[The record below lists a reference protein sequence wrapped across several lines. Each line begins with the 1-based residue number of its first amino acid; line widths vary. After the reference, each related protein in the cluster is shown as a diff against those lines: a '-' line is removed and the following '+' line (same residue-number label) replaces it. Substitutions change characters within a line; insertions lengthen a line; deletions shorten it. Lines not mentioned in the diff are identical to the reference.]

1 MNCVIISALFLFANV
16 QFALIFGKISS
27 IDYAQFNFAVSLL
40 KEIGQGGKSAIL
52 SPLSVSTALFM
63 IYLAADE
70 ETKQQLQNVLGG
82 TAKKAEVRKYFAH
95 LLAVI
100 DARKNENYTL
110 NIANRFYVQ
119 QGFSVKESFARV
131 LRFYYGETLH
141 SFSNEQSQ
149 QVAQIQQFQLFKELL
164 SLIIVND
171 SSKVLFQEINN
182 WVSQK
187 TNRKIT
193 ELITAGDINK
203 NTKMLLLN
211 AIYFSGT
218 WETQFDDMNTHDEIF
233 HISQHETKN
242 VSMMTLQSEF
252 PYYEDHSVQVIKLP
266 YIGEEVEMVFILP
279 KIRFGLQ
286 NVLRNL
292 TGRDLLSYISSAT
305 PNDVS
310 LKLPKFRLEGKM
322 DLKETLQK
330 IGIEDAISETANFR
344 ELTNDAI
351 SVGNIM
357 HRGFIEVNEKGTEAA
372 AATMLELE
380 GRILTTSDFIADQ
393 PFLFAIVQ
401 NLKTVLFA
409 GQFSR

>member
-1 MNCVIISALFLFANV
+1 
-16 QFALIFGKISS
+16 
-27 IDYAQFNFAVSLL
+27 
-40 KEIGQGGKSAIL
+40 
-52 SPLSVSTALFM
+52 
-63 IYLAADE
+63 
-70 ETKQQLQNVLGG
+70 
-82 TAKKAEVRKYFAH
+82 
-95 LLAVI
+95 
-100 DARKNENYTL
+100 
-110 NIANRFYVQ
+110 
-119 QGFSVKESFARV
+119 
-131 LRFYYGETLH
+131 
-141 SFSNEQSQ
+141 
-149 QVAQIQQFQLFKELL
+149 
-164 SLIIVND
+164 
-171 SSKVLFQEINN
+171 
-182 WVSQK
+182 
-187 TNRKIT
+187 
-193 ELITAGDINK
+193 
-203 NTKMLLLN
+203 MLLLN

-279 KIRFGLQ
+279 KTRFGLQ

-372 AATMLELE
+372 AATVLELE

-409 GQFSR
+409 GQFSQ

>member
-1 MNCVIISALFLFANV
+1 MIDQAVITALLF
-16 QFALIFGKISS
+16 FASIQIVRIFGEISP
-27 IDYAQFNFAVSLL
+27 IDYVQSNIAVSLL
-40 KEIGQGGKSAIL
+40 KEIVQGNKSVVL
-52 SPLSVSTALFM
+52 SPISIATELFM

-70 ETKQQLQNVLGG
+70 ETKQQLQIFLGG
-82 TAKKAEVRKYFAH
+82 STNEAEVRKHFSK
-95 LLAVI
+95 LLVVI

-149 QVAQIQQFQLFKELL
+149 QVA
-164 SLIIVND
+164 
-171 SSKVLFQEINN
+171 QEINN

-242 VSMMTLQSEF
+242 VSIF
-252 PYYEDHSVQVIKLP
+252 WNV
-266 YIGEEVEMVFILP
+266 
-279 KIRFGLQ
+279 KI
-286 NVLRNL
+286 
-292 TGRDLLSYISSAT
+292 
-305 PNDVS
+305 
-310 LKLPKFRLEGKM
+310 
-322 DLKETLQK
+322 
-330 IGIEDAISETANFR
+330 
-344 ELTNDAI
+344 
-351 SVGNIM
+351 
-357 HRGFIEVNEKGTEAA
+357 
-372 AATMLELE
+372 
-380 GRILTTSDFIADQ
+380 
-393 PFLFAIVQ
+393 
-401 NLKTVLFA
+401 
-409 GQFSR
+409 

>member
-1 MNCVIISALFLFANV
+1 MNCVIIPALFLFANV

-63 IYLAADE
+63 IYLAADK

-149 QVAQIQQFQLFKELL
+149 QVA
-164 SLIIVND
+164 
-171 SSKVLFQEINN
+171 QEINN

-372 AATMLELE
+372 AATVLELE

-409 GQFSR
+409 GQFSQ

>member
-149 QVAQIQQFQLFKELL
+149 QVAQ
-164 SLIIVND
+164 
-171 SSKVLFQEINN
+171 EINN

-310 LKLPKFRLEGKM
+310 LKLPKFH
-322 DLKETLQK
+322 
-330 IGIEDAISETANFR
+330 AISETANFR

-357 HRGFIEVNEKGTEAA
+357 HRGFIEVNEKGTESA
-372 AATMLELE
+372 AATMLDLVPLIFAVP
-380 GRILTTSDFIADQ
+380 RPFIADQ
-393 PFLFAIVQ
+393 PFLFAIVK
-401 NLKTVLFA
+401 NLNTILFA
-409 GQFSR
+409 GQFAK

>member
-1 MNCVIISALFLFANV
+1 MIDQAVITALLF
-16 QFALIFGKISS
+16 FASIQIVRIFGEISP
-27 IDYAQFNFAVSLL
+27 IDYVQSNIAVSLL
-40 KEIGQGGKSAIL
+40 KEIVQGNKSVVL
-52 SPLSVSTALFM
+52 SPISIATELFM

-70 ETKQQLQNVLGG
+70 ETKQQLQIFLGG
-82 TAKKAEVRKYFAH
+82 STNEAEVRKHFSK
-95 LLAVI
+95 LLVVI

-149 QVAQIQQFQLFKELL
+149 QVA
-164 SLIIVND
+164 
-171 SSKVLFQEINN
+171 QEINN